1 MNSNHDL
8 TRGSVF
14 QTLTAFALP
23 FLAANFLQALYGATD
38 LFVVGQFSG
47 TSAISAVNIGS
58 QIMQL
63 ITSFVIGCSMGT
75 TVTLGVRI
83 GSREKEKAAQILG
96 NSVILFAIFSLLV
109 TPVMLWQ
116 TGNLAAMMQT
126 PAESFQET
134 IVYVTICSAG
144 IPFIVV
150 FNVVAAV
157 LRGLGDSKTPMH
169 IVAIACVVNIGGDLL
184 LTGLFHM
191 GVAGV
196 AIATTAAQAISSFCG
211 LWMIRRHG
219 LPFQFSRKDI
229 AWNGP
234 VSKSICVVGLPI
246 ALQDTLINLSFM
258 VLTVIANHRGLVAS
272 SAVGVGERLIMFMFL
287 VPSSML
293 SAISA
298 ITAQNIGA
306 NRPERAVQSLKY
318 GILITGVFGAL
329 MCMLSWL
336 FPQTLTG
343 IFSKDADVI
352 AAAGE
357 YLKTY
362 SIDCILCAVTFCIN
376 GYLCGIGKSIYTFL
390 HNVISIFLVRIPTAY
405 FLSLWFPESLL
416 PMGLASPLGS
426 VASIL
431 MLSVIML
438 SLRRKERRPTEK

>member
-8 TRGSVF
+8 TKGSVF

-38 LFVVGQFSG
+38 LFVAGQFSG

-83 GSREKEKAAQILG
+83 GSRENEKAAQILG
-96 NSVILFAIFSLLV
+96 NSVILFAIFSLV
-109 TPVMLWQ
+109 ITPGMLWQ

-134 IVYVTICSAG
+134 ITYVTICSAG
-144 IPFIVV
+144 IPFIVI

-157 LRGLGDSKTPMH
+157 LRGLGDSKTPMY
-169 IVAIACVVNIGGDLL
+169 IVAIACVINIGGDLL

-211 LWMIRRHG
+211 LWMIRRRG
-219 LPFQFSRKDI
+219 LPFQLSRRDV
-229 AWNGP
+229 AWSGP

-306 NRPERAVQSLKY
+306 NKPERAVQSLKY
-318 GILITGVFGAL
+318 GILITGVFGVF
-329 MCMLSWL
+329 MCMISWL
-336 FPQTLTG
+336 CPQTLTG
-343 IFSKDADVI
+343 IFSKDAAVI

-390 HNVISIFLVRIPTAY
+390 HNVISIFLVRIPAAY

-431 MLSVIML
+431 MLSVILL
-438 SLRRKERRPTEK
+438 SPRRKEHRLT